1 MGKAIA
7 RELGKDTR
15 LLLADRSED
24 GLHAAKREL
33 EALGYE
39 TDSFTMDITNEKSV
53 MEMGAFA
60 ASLGPITN
68 IIHAAGVSPAGTGA
82 KDILSVNAMGTLYMT
97 NTFHSLLAPSGVM
110 INFASVAAN
119 TMEPPDEW
127 YETFDECQEP
137 GFFGKLLELASPF
150 EGDDF
155 VWAGV
160 AYCIS
165 KRFVIYYT
173 QKNTARFAGKGCRV
187 LSVSPGSYLTPMHQL
202 LIDNQPD
209 TAAMQLESIP
219 LGRWGRPYE
228 MAALVAFL
236 CSPGAGYITGVDIL
250 ADGGQTAQTFVGQIE
265 G

>member
-7 RELGKDTR
+7 RELGKGTR
-15 LLLADRSED
+15 LLLVDRSEA
-24 GLHAAKREL
+24 GLHAAGREL

-39 TDSFTMDITNEKSV
+39 VDIFAMDTTDEKSV
-53 MEMGAFA
+53 RETGARA
-60 ASLGPITN
+60 ASLGPIANVVHT
-68 IIHAAGVSPAGTGA
+68 AGVSPAGTGA
-82 KDILSVNAMGTLYMT
+82 NEILSVNAMGTLHMT
-97 NTFHSLLAPSGVM
+97 NTFYPLIAQGGTM
-110 INFASVAAN
+110 INFASVAAY

-127 YETFDECQEP
+127 YEVFDECQNP
-137 GFFGKLLELASPF
+137 GFFEKLQGLASPF

-160 AYCIS
+160 AYCIA

-173 QKNTARFAGKGCRV
+173 QKNTARFAGKGCRI

-209 TAAMQLESIP
+209 TAKMQLESIP

-250 ADGGQTAQTFVGQIE
+250 ADGGQTAQTFVG
-265 G
+265 